1 MQNYTVKNVATPF
14 DDSDDLLSVDG
25 IRETLL
31 IVHGLE
37 LFPILL
43 IIPKK
48 ETLSFGQKYDANMGM

>member
-1 MQNYTVKNVATPF
+1 MQNYTVKNVATQF

-37 LFPILL
+37 LLPLLL
-43 IIPKK
+43 IIQKK
-48 ETLSFGQKYDANMGM
+48 ETLSFGQKHDANMGM